1 MLKLSQI
8 WPVGSL
14 WGWLLSPFNAS
25 LLFFKHIFLLWHKM
39 LSTHLSFWLS
49 LAICHYCRRALVRYS
64 GKWYFIIQ
72 DLGASCAHGWR
83 NALAVLMVTSRL
95 SAGQAL
101 WSYVC
106 MCVYTKTLHHCMW
119 LVITILDSA
128 TLESNDLL
136 HVTYMLVTE
145 ATQDLLIVHT
155 RLSWLDQPYHIPS
168 IIIVIFDDFVYFW
181 LFGSVLLLGL
191 LSSCGN
197 WGLLP
202 SCGVLASH
210 WGTWA
215 PRMWA
220 S

>member
-1 MLKLSQI
+1 MHLYYSLSTSFPSGTRCYQ
-8 WPVGSL
+8 L
-14 WGWLLSPFNAS
+14 
-25 LLFFKHIFLLWHKM
+25 IFL
-39 LSTHLSFWLS
+39 WLS
-49 LAICHYCRRALVRYS
+49 LAIFHYCRRALVRYS

-202 SCGVLASH
+202 SCGVLASLIEEPGLRECGLRSC
-210 WGTWA
+210 GTWA
-215 PRMWA
+215 Q
-220 S
+220 

>member
-1 MLKLSQI
+1 MWTHGYLFYSVDLNTFVYLFWCSNCPRFGQWDPFEAGSCLLLMHLYYSLSTSFPSGTRCYQ
-8 WPVGSL
+8 L
-14 WGWLLSPFNAS
+14 
-25 LLFFKHIFLLWHKM
+25 IFL
-39 LSTHLSFWLS
+39 WLS
-49 LAICHYCRRALVRYS
+49 LAICHYCRRALVHYS

-106 MCVYTKTLHHCMW
+106 MCVYIKTLHHCMW

-181 LFGSVLLLGL
+181 LCWVCVAAWTSL
-191 LSSCGN
+191 
-197 WGLLP
+197 
-202 SCGVLASH
+202 
-210 WGTWA
+210 
-215 PRMWA
+215 
-220 S
+220 